1 MASTVVSVRPQADVP
16 LHHALRSR
24 LRELIADARA
34 GDRLPSERA
43 LSERWGVARM
53 TVRSATDALV
63 AEGLVERRH
72 GSGTYV
78 LPQPFVR
85 FLGLTSFTQDMRD
98 RGLVPSSR
106 LLAFDD
112 LVADT
117 GLAEA
122 LRIAPGDRIVRFTRL
137 RLGSDVPMAVETT
150 WIASALVPGLRPS
163 HLDGSLYEL
172 LARRYRLAPGS
183 ASVTIEPV
191 LPDLSTRRHLGIPAR
206 QACLRLRMTDSD
218 ARGRVMMIADC
229 VYRGDRY
236 QLGASVP
243 SGTAPTLQARRL
255 D

>member
-1 MASTVVSVRPQADVP
+1 MIVPQADLP
-16 LHHALRSR
+16 LHLTLRAR
-24 LRELIADARA
+24 LRDLIESLRA
-34 GDRLPSERA
+34 GDRLPSERS

-106 LLAFDD
+106 LLSFDVIEAD
-112 LVADT
+112 VA
-117 GLAEA
+117 LADSLGITE
-122 LRIAPGDRIVRFTRL
+122 GDKVIRFERL
-137 RLGSDVPMAVETT
+137 RLGSDEPMAVETS
-150 WIASALVPGLRPS
+150 WIARALVPGLKPTD
-163 HLDGSLYEL
+163 LDGSLYEL
-172 LARRYRLAPGS
+172 LSGRYHLVPGS

-191 LPDLSTRRHLGIPAR
+191 LPDPATRRHLAIEGR
-206 QACLRLRMTDSD
+206 QACLRLRMTDAD
-218 ARGRVMMIADC
+218 IRGGVLMIADC

-243 SGTAPTLQARRL
+243 GGTSPTLQVRL
-255 D
+255 TT